1 MLFSF
6 LLTGPPPFQ
15 IKGDVN
21 AIKWEILQRGP
32 VVARLRLYEDFIYY
46 VNGIYHVGE
55 MIWNHI
61 EFKII
66 FQHTY
71 GNYKGFH
78 AVKLIGWGQEKGEKY
93 WIATNSFNQYWG
105 MGGYFYIAEAE
116 CGIEEQ
122 IAVITFP

>member
-1 MLFSF
+1 LILAIIRLEGTTAHRHSLNVLVVQKLPHVTKNARIQLWIMQMTKTVVCLRAIKMLFSF

-66 FQHTY
+66 F
-71 GNYKGFH
+71 
-78 AVKLIGWGQEKGEKY
+78 
-93 WIATNSFNQYWG
+93 
-105 MGGYFYIAEAE
+105 
-116 CGIEEQ
+116 
-122 IAVITFP
+122 